1 MRAFFNTAALDGTIH
16 ECEEVFFTCEAFGH
30 SPPVRFFHLYHNE
43 QLFIRGSRTGRFRIA
58 EVHKIHTGRYS
69 CVPENRLGLGFNRT
83 MELRVIG
90 EWWTFG
96 WEKNLEHILRF
107 ICGLCAVWT
116 YLKRLKLADDFLV
129 VL

>member
-96 WEKNLEHILRF
+96 WEKKF
-107 ICGLCAVWT
+107 GTCFTV
-116 YLKRLKLADDFLV
+116 YLWIVCSVDLFKTFKISR
-129 VL
+129 